1 MHAVLAHE
9 AVLEL
14 ARLAEQVDKP
24 SRLSTSSG
32 GSAVI
37 VTSIHRFQDFREVPV
52 TCSRLNS
59 MTSAPQLMRSICRR
73 PTGGTDQW
81 RPDHRR
87 PWVRC
92 AMTAY
97 AGSMAVVCVR

>member
-1 MHAVLAHE
+1 MLDLAS
-9 AVLEL
+9 LT
-14 ARLAEQVDKP
+14 EQVDKLFP
-24 SRLSTSSG
+24 ALDLDG